1 MKKILFSI
9 VYILLLPACSSTPTT
24 QISAFGDATEAIT
37 KKVDAVFD
45 EYNDAALT
53 RQYTDYAAT
62 YNGQQV
68 KHLNINEL
76 AKIKRPITA
85 NQKKLFAVYR
95 ANKAVGSYAKALS
108 TLATANTRSD
118 IDLAVANLYGSMTI
132 LNDQY
137 IVLKDI
143 DLFDGS
149 NLSSISK
156 LIAAIGDAIVEKKR
170 REAIKE
176 IIIQADPNIS
186 LICDEINLQLKT
198 AGIEDAISYSRKYI
212 LSEELIDYKSRI
224 NKVSTLDK
232 RRNEIKRLHQLQQSI
247 INSKLLVQ
255 QTQKAVIAIKKAH
268 SILAASL
275 KDNKFT
281 SRSVSQAIGRLKEF
295 EQHYDDFENI
305 IINCNKISRNKDG
318 ILSCDDK

>member
-1 MKKILFSI
+1 MKKIICSI
-9 VYILLLPACSSTPTT
+9 IYILLLPACSSTPTT
-24 QISAFGDATEAIT
+24 HISAFGDATEAIT
-37 KKVDAVFD
+37 IKVDAVFN
-45 EYNDAALT
+45 EYNDASLT

-62 YNGQQV
+62 YNGKQV

-108 TLATANTRSD
+108 KLATANTRSE

-137 IVLKDI
+137 IVLKDVE
-143 DLFDGS
+143 LFDGG
-149 NLSSISK
+149 NLLSISK
-156 LIAAIGDAIVEKKR
+156 LLDAIGNVIVEKKR

-176 IIIQADPNIS
+176 IIIHADPNIS

-198 AGIEDAISYSRKYI
+198 AGIEDAISSSRQYI

-224 NKVSTLDK
+224 NKLSTLDK
-232 RRNEIKRLHQLQQSI
+232 RRLEIKRLHQLQQSI

-255 QTQKAVIAIKKAH
+255 QTQRAVIEIKKAH
-268 SILAASL
+268 STLAASL

-281 SRSVSQAIGRLKEF
+281 SSSISKAIGRLKEF
-295 EQHYDDFENI
+295 EKHYDDFENI
-305 IINCNKISRNKDG
+305 ILTCKKISRNKDG